1 MDPSL
6 GLSAP
11 QQYDV
16 IMNFSYSNHH
26 LNLDQEVLKNEKKYF
41 LSFFKIL
48 SNFPAL
54 NNNHFLLEPYSKG
67 CLVKSRFGTSYA
79 QIQKLS
85 QITQIIFSRAL
96 YDGKSSGIML
106 AKTLKN
112 ESNIYITEPRKKINL
127 ALEEETTACL
137 ENIFDIETLMD
148 IISNVAMGVGLTCQT
163 SQETVFISHDEG
175 RSSAMGQATYIKLQN
190 KNSQPNLHPLP
201 EQSKKIDPHQ
211 DPQPKPEKEKNDEKT
226 HALHA
231 KEQFLK
237 TKEENLLVREDLL
250 EKREKKIAEKEKL
263 LKEKEEE
270 DVCVICYDRPINAIP
285 LPCAHLSFCIECI
298 MDIQTCS
305 ICNGNIAQKVR
316 VYRS

>member
-6 GLSAP
+6 SLSAT
-11 QQYDV
+11 QKYEV
-16 IMNFSYSNHH
+16 NMNFSGSNNH
-26 LNLDQEVLKNEKKYF
+26 LNLDQEVLKNEKNYF

-54 NNNHFLLEPYSKG
+54 NNNHFLLEPYNKG
-67 CLVKSRFGTSYA
+67 CLVKSRFSKSYT

-96 YDGKSSGIML
+96 FEGKSSGIML

-127 ALEEETTACL
+127 ALEEESTVCL

-148 IISNVAMGVGLTCQT
+148 IISNVAMGIGLTCQT
-163 SQETVFISHDEG
+163 SQEPVFISHDEG
-175 RSSAMGQATYIKLQN
+175 RSTSMGKATYIKLQN

-201 EQSKKIDPHQ
+201 DGSKKIEPHQ
-211 DPQPKPEKEKNDEKT
+211 DLQPKPEKEKNDEKT

-237 TKEENLLVREDLL
+237 TKEENLLVRENLL
-250 EKREKKIAEKEKL
+250 ETRERKIAEKEKNI
-263 LKEKEEE
+263 KAKEEE
-270 DVCVICYDRPINAIP
+270 DTCKICYDRPINAVI

-298 MDIQTCS
+298 EQIHKCS
-305 ICNGNIAQKVR
+305 ICNSDIAQRIKV
-316 VYRS
+316 YKA